1 MPSLSRMMNLVES
14 KTLLWSSH
22 QSKKRWKKR
31 WLRPNRTKTDSQQ
44 LLEKRRWRSLIKKE
58 SPRCL
63 QVISLLSRL
72 WEHKDFF
79 PRLKWWLTSSMMMLR
94 EWIRCFSTPK
104 LSVWETNNWKNP
116 NNSRR
121 NILKNRRNLILWW
134 KSKDSR
140 VLLLTKKEK
149 LRELRPDWWVNKS
162 SLIRFKK
169 DIIIESKRVKWE
181 KKKDNKCKLKYKPWE
196 PKKKRLQELNNKK
209 QEKCSNKL
217 KLPTSLILPWNNL
230 KNREKEKKMM
240 LSTNMSRRS
249 NKENMNIKWKK
260 KESKMKRRE
269 KFKSLEISR
278 KRLLTDKGKLM
289 LSELKEL
296 MRHKKEMPD
305 K

>member
-14 KTLLWSSH
+14 KTLLLSSH

-31 WLRPNRTKTDSQQ
+31 WRRPDWTKTDSQQ
-44 LLEKRRWRSLIKKE
+44 LWERKRWRSLTKQE

-79 PRLKWWLTSSMMMLR
+79 PRLKWWLTSNMMMLK
-94 EWIRCFSTPK
+94 EWIRCFSMLK
-104 LSVWETNNWKNP
+104 LSVWEINNWKNP
-116 NNSRR
+116 NSSRR

-140 VLLLTKKEK
+140 VLLLTKIEK

-181 KKKDNKCKLKYKPWE
+181 KEKDNKCKLK
-196 PKKKRLQELNNKK
+196 
-209 QEKCSNKL
+209 
-217 KLPTSLILPWNNL
+217 
-230 KNREKEKKMM
+230 
-240 LSTNMSRRS
+240 
-249 NKENMNIKWKK
+249 
-260 KESKMKRRE
+260 
-269 KFKSLEISR
+269 
-278 KRLLTDKGKLM
+278 
-289 LSELKEL
+289 
-296 MRHKKEMPD
+296 
-305 K
+305 